1 MIEENKINKNKIIDV
16 LPIPEDAVI
25 LKTKNILDASQL
37 ASLGIKVIIKQ
48 RYVKLLKEIQLLLLE
63 ITENY

>member
-1 MIEENKINKNKIIDV
+1 MIEENKINKNKTIDA

-37 ASLGIKVIIKQ
+37 ASLGIKEIIKQ
-48 RYVKLLKEIQLLLLE
+48 RGINLKV
-63 ITENY
+63 